1 MVFSLA
7 EGFRLNAKETEKST
21 RPMLFQVF
29 NFMMNEYDFKY

>member
-21 RPMLFQVF
+21 RPMLFQVL
-29 NFMMNEYDFKY
+29 NFMMKGYDFIY